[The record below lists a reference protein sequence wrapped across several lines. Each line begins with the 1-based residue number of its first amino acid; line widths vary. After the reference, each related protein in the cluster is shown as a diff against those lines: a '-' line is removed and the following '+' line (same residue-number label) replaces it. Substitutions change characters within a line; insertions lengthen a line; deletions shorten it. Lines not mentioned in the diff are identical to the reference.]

1 MVDNQIE
8 ELVFPFNEFK
18 ERFIR
23 NESKNLL
30 VLWLTTDDQ
39 LYDVTNIG
47 AEGEWFFVAGR
58 MAKDTKMDL
67 TKYLKK
73 SN

>member
-1 MVDNQIE
+1 MNQKTYLFCMVNA
-8 ELVFPFNEFK
+8 
-18 ERFIR
+18 
-23 NESKNLL
+23 
-30 VLWLTTDDQ
+30 TDDQ

-47 AEGEWFFVAGR
+47 AEGEWFFVGGR